1 MVDAFGEGD
10 FNRCLSVVTCRF
22 SISTAQ
28 PVSHFSADKTR
39 FLQGLKSGAETSR
52 LGTRGP
58 SCTCLHGCMEVVVRP
73 NAKGRGETEASII
86 VRINRGRPSVAFFLT
101 AFVALGP
108 EEVQL

>member
-1 MVDAFGEGD
+1 
-10 FNRCLSVVTCRF
+10 
-22 SISTAQ
+22 
-28 PVSHFSADKTR
+28 
-39 FLQGLKSGAETSR
+39 
-52 LGTRGP
+52 
-58 SCTCLHGCMEVVVRP
+58 MEVVVRP